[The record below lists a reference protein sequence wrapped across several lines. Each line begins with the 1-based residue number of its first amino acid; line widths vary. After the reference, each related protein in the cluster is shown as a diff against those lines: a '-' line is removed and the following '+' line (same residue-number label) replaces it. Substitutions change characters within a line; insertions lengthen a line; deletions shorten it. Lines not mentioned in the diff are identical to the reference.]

1 MNAKFFL
8 DTNVFVYSFDSSA
21 PQKQKKSQALIEA
34 ALESQTGSIS
44 WQVVQEFLSVA
55 TRKALRFF
63 RPFVVFATVSMTIS
77 EVVSAL
83 VPAQQAYL
91 KASNTR
97 QNAYFGVS
105 VATSGDTIVAGSYQE
120 ASNATGVNGNQ
131 SDRSAGGAGAV
142 YIFVRD
148 AFGGWSQQAY
158 LKASN
163 TEAEDYFGISVA
175 VSGDTVVIGAY
186 GEDSDATGVNGN
198 QTNNN
203 AFQAGAAYIFV
214 RNGSTWTQQAYLKA
228 SNARQVHRFGQAVSV
243 SGDTVVVGAYLEDS
257 NSTGVNSNQSDTN
270 APASGAAYVFVRTGT
285 NWSQQAYL
293 KASNTG
299 INDSFGSSAAV
310 SGDTVVVGAFGESS
324 NATGVN
330 GNPNNN
336 SAPAAGAAYVF
347 TRSGTS
353 WTQQAY
359 LKASNA
365 EADDLFGS
373 VAVSGDT
380 VVVGAALESSD
391 ARGVNGDPNNNNAFR
406 SGAAYVFARSGT
418 TWSQQAYLKAS
429 NTEANDGFGS
439 SVSISSDT
447 VVIGSRR
454 ESSNATGVNGD
465 PNNNSAGN
473 SGAAYA
479 FVRSGT
485 NWIEKAYLKASNTG
499 ANDNFGWSVS
509 LSDDTVVVGAHQE
522 ASNFTGANG
531 NQNDNSMVNA
541 GAAYVFT
548 GLGLGRPITIV
559 PDDNS
564 GGYFIRINGITG
576 FSYQLQRAPS
586 VTGPWTSNATFTAL
600 SPGLIEF
607 HDTNSPQGQVFYRTV
622 QHE

>member
-1 MNAKFFL
+1 M
-8 DTNVFVYSFDSSA
+8 
-21 PQKQKKSQALIEA
+21 KSI
-34 ALESQTGSIS
+34 
-44 WQVVQEFLSVA
+44 
-55 TRKALRFF
+55 RFF
-63 RPFVVFATVSMTIS
+63 AAFTAVSMTLS
-77 EVVSAL
+77 VGVSA
-83 VPAQQAYL
+83 PIIAQQAYL

-97 QNAYFGVS
+97 QNSVFGVA
-105 VATSGDTIVAGSYQE
+105 VASSGDTIVVGAFQE
-120 ASNATGVNGNQ
+120 ASSATGVNGNQ
-131 SDRSAGGAGAV
+131 SDHSAAGAGAV
-142 YIFVRD
+142 YVFVRD

-175 VSGDTVVIGAY
+175 MSGNTIVVGAY
-186 GEDSDATGVNGN
+186 GEDSNATGVNGN
-198 QTNNN
+198 QTNNS
-203 AFQAGAAYIFV
+203 AFLSGAAYVFV
-214 RNGSTWTQQAYLKA
+214 RDGTTWSQQAYLKA
-228 SNARQVHRFGQAVSV
+228 SNTRQVHRFGGAVAI

-299 INDSFGSSAAV
+299 INDSFGYSARV

-347 TRSGTS
+347 VRSGTS

-365 EADDLFGS
+365 EANDLFGS

-380 VVVGAALESSD
+380 IVVGAPLESSN
-391 ARGVNGDPNNNNAFR
+391 ATGVNGNQTNNSASQ
-406 SGAAYVFARSGT
+406 SGAAYVFVRNGT
-418 TWSQQAYLKAS
+418 AWSQQAYLKAS
-429 NTEANDGFGS
+429 NTEANDDFGR
-439 SVSISSDT
+439 SVSISGDT
-447 VVIGSRR
+447 VVIGAAR
-454 ESSNATGVNGD
+454 ESSNATGVDGD

-499 ANDNFGWSVS
+499 ANDDFGSSVS
-509 LSDDTVVVGAHQE
+509 LSDDTVAIGANGE
-522 ASNFTGANG
+522 ASNFTGVNG
-531 NQNDNSMVNA
+531 NQNDNSAVNA
-541 GAAYVFT
+541 GAAYVFN
-548 GLGLGRPITIV
+548 GLSVGRPIVIA
-559 PDDNS
+559 PDNS

-576 FSYQLQRAPS
+576 FRYQLQRSPS
-586 VTGPWTSNATFTAL
+586 VTGPWTNDATLTAL

-622 QHE
+622 QQE